1 MPPDE
6 LTQVVLADT
15 RLTHPHPVCADA
27 AATFSAALAAV
38 LREGLDARAAHERA
52 LEWGVSRGLEPS
64 VIGALEAAGN
74 APPDFALNQGWVLVA
89 LQNAFYVALHT
100 SSFEEGVVTT
110 VMGGGD
116 TDTNA
121 AIAGALLGA
130 IHGAPAVPRQWREAV
145 LTCRPQ
151 AGVAGVR
158 RPRPRAFWPV
168 DALILSERLV
178 ALGRKRA

>member
-1 MPPDE
+1 MTVQDDIDILHVATEAAIIAGDILRVDFLQPGGPRGE
-6 LTQVVLADT
+6 GE
-15 RLTHPHPVCADA
+15 HADA
-27 AATFSAALAAV
+27 DDEAEAV
-38 LREGLDARAAHERA
+38 IRAR
-52 LEWGVSRGLEPS
+52 L
-64 VIGALEAAGN
+64 AAGN

-130 IHGAPAVPRQWREAV
+130 IHGAPAVPRQWREVV

-151 AGVAGVR
+151 AEVAGVR

-168 DALILSERLV
+168 DALVLSERLV